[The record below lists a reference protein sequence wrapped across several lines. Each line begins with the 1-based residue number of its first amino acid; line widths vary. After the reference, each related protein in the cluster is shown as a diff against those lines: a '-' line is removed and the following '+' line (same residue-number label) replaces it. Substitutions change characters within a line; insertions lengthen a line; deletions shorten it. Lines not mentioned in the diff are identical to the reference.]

1 MAPIKLPEPSLA
13 AASHRQGYSR
23 MTNKTDKPSSSQAR
37 EKEDEY
43 DASVSDR
50 LMGAA
55 HRQLVPEFL
64 TEEALAEG
72 VITQFG
78 ALLTQVSVPRY
89 AKLSAKY
96 FYLAGLCETRPSL
109 KEYEPIIRL
118 GARTCAVLTALVGTP
133 EEQDRL
139 RQQIADDPHERDSL
153 TRHMLRMAAM
163 TPDERDQAVTSATRR
178 EIWARPTDDCLQR
191 TMVRARLVHSLVE
204 QGHEAE
210 AKRSALELGRDVIG
224 AMLHCERTEEGLFLR
239 NRLAAV
245 IRSLRDAGILE
256 GTNVVVLVEAALD
269 SDTAL
274 VRAVG
279 PDLAPPRTLH

>member
-1 MAPIKLPEPSLA
+1 MPDKTK
-13 AASHRQGYSR
+13 ASPASPG
-23 MTNKTDKPSSSQAR
+23 R
-37 EKEDEY
+37 EKENEY
-43 DASVSDR
+43 DAAVSDR

-55 HRQLVPEFL
+55 HRKAVPEFL

-72 VITQFG
+72 VMTQFG
-78 ALLTQVSVPRY
+78 VLLTQVSVPRY

-96 FYLAGLCETRPSL
+96 FHLARLSETRPSL

-139 RQQIADDPHERDSL
+139 RRQIADDPAERDSL

-163 TPDERDQAVTSATRR
+163 TPDERDQAITSATRR
-178 EIWARPTDDCLQR
+178 EIWARPSSDCLER
-191 TMVRARLVHSLVE
+191 SMIRARLVHALLES
-204 QGHEAE
+204 GHEAD
-210 AKRSALELGRDVIG
+210 AKRDALELGRDVIG
-224 AMLHCERTEEGLFLR
+224 AMLHCERSEEGLFQR

-245 IRSLRDAGILE
+245 MRSLRDAGALE
-256 GTNVVVLVEAALD
+256 GTNIITLVEAALD
-269 SDTAL
+269 ADTAL

-279 PDLAPPRTLH
+279 PDLTPPRNLH